1 MGVNA
6 EEMCEAKEWI
16 ERLLTS
22 EEHHVIEN
30 KHILYLGK
38 NEHDKLSQ
46 LQTASGVS
54 ISETV
59 SPLKAMLEIRGAQ
72 ADLIEAVM
80 NVECMLCEVQR
91 EVARK
96 KEKSL
101 FDLLESYRHR
111 VPLHKPTDF
120 EKKILLW
127 SGRFKKEEEI
137 PETISFEML
146 DAAKN
151 KIRVKVSYLM
161 IALTVAG
168 CIYMVIEGKKL
179 EPGKESPSE
188 RGGSYEGQNRVEVFV
203 LDLENLGVRLL

>member
-1 MGVNA
+1 MPVIFCTIEKPTSLLYLFLIVLSVPQWTRGEQRGGLEAGSPAINLMGVNA

-22 EEHHVIEN
+22 EEHHIIEN
-30 KHILYLGK
+30 NHILYLGK

-80 NVECMLCEVQR
+80 NVECMLCEVQG

-101 FDLLESYRHR
+101 FDLLGE
-111 VPLHKPTDF
+111 
-120 EKKILLW
+120 
-127 SGRFKKEEEI
+127 
-137 PETISFEML
+137 
-146 DAAKN
+146 
-151 KIRVKVSYLM
+151 
-161 IALTVAG
+161 
-168 CIYMVIEGKKL
+168 
-179 EPGKESPSE
+179 
-188 RGGSYEGQNRVEVFV
+188 
-203 LDLENLGVRLL
+203 

>member
-22 EEHHVIEN
+22 EDHHIIEN
-30 KHILYLGK
+30 NHILYLGK

-80 NVECMLCEVQR
+80 NVECMLCEVQG

-101 FDLLESYRHR
+101 FDLLGE
-111 VPLHKPTDF
+111 
-120 EKKILLW
+120 
-127 SGRFKKEEEI
+127 
-137 PETISFEML
+137 
-146 DAAKN
+146 
-151 KIRVKVSYLM
+151 
-161 IALTVAG
+161 
-168 CIYMVIEGKKL
+168 
-179 EPGKESPSE
+179 
-188 RGGSYEGQNRVEVFV
+188 
-203 LDLENLGVRLL
+203 